1 MHGKPHEVE
10 SKTQSVKY
18 FGESLQFF
26 DHFVI
31 LWKHQA
37 VDFSPKLYRLSSCI
51 LRLYVAL
58 AWKSTKMSYQREGN
72 QSKKKINTRV
82 IVLQFEKKS
91 VYKKQRFESQNT

>member
-10 SKTQSVKY
+10 SKTQSVTY

-72 QSKKKINTRV
+72 QSKKK
-82 IVLQFEKKS
+82 
-91 VYKKQRFESQNT
+91 